1 MVNITL
7 LALSTAFKAFDQRSA
22 SVHAGSRSASV
33 PPIDCPLQ
41 EQAECKNFEEGH
53 EYEVVKSL
61 CERNETMENALPQK
75 WRNNFTKLINGDHQE
90 SISAPA
96 PQDYLHPRPSI
107 HKSLAAAYPLQLMS
121 LKNVSPTLGDQTR
134 GIPNPIMAADTTT
147 FLRGDTSNEQ
157 FLFESKQNWF
167 YEPLYSSISSKDE
180 NSTGQLLANIEV
192 DECELDKLDSS
203 PETDNL
209 VELCAVLPVSNN
221 TSEQHSL
228 SECEDKPTVPFKEQ
242 LYYQPASK
250 RNAHTPLTPESSDGF
265 DADELSDSSETSDY
279 VEIN

>member
-7 LALSTAFKAFDQRSA
+7 LAISTAFKAFDQRSA

-61 CERNETMENALPQK
+61 CERNETMGNALPQSGE
-75 WRNNFTKLINGDHQE
+75 TILQINGDHQE
-90 SISAPA
+90 NISAPA
-96 PQDYLHPRPSI
+96 PQDYLHPRPNI

-134 GIPNPIMAADTTT
+134 GIPNPIMAADTAT
-147 FLRGDTSNEQ
+147 FLRADTSNEQ
-157 FLFESKQNWF
+157 FLFESEQILF
-167 YEPLYSSISSKDE
+167 YEPLYSSISSKGE
-180 NSTGQLLANIEV
+180 NSTGQLLANVEV
-192 DECELDKLDSS
+192 DECELDKLNSS
-203 PETDNL
+203 LETDNL

-221 TSEQHSL
+221 TSASEQHGW

-250 RNAHTPLTPESSDGF
+250 RNAHTPLTPESIDGF
-265 DADELSDSSETSDY
+265 DLSDSSETSDY
-279 VEIN
+279 VEMN